1 MYRKSYREEMDLVE
15 LLAPAGS
22 REALIAAVESGAN
35 AVYLAGNRF
44 SARAYANNFDEDG
57 LREAIRFAHLRGVL
71 IHVTVNTIVSDEEIP
86 ALKDYLRFLYEAGA
100 DAVLVQDLGA
110 ARIAREI
117 VPGMPLHASTQMT
130 VHSLAGVLA
139 LQQLGFARVVLSR
152 ELSLQEIRHICTN
165 CDVEIEVF
173 MHGALCVCY
182 SGQCLM
188 SSLIGGRSGNRGRCA
203 QPCRLPY
210 TLVNEAGED
219 VLGDRAGNYLLS
231 PKDLNTI
238 DLIPALIDAGVS
250 SLKIEGRM
258 KRPEYV
264 ATVVGTYRKAVDAC
278 CAGEA
283 YEVSQQDR
291 NKLAQI
297 FNRDFTT
304 AYLLKCPGRE
314 MMSDRRPNNRGLL
327 IGRVCGYD
335 WNRRIV
341 TVKLTG
347 QLTAG
352 DQVDFWVKVGGRVTA
367 TIQELADARGSRI
380 ETGMAGD
387 TVSFAIPSA
396 VREHDRV
403 FKVYDAALMEAG
415 KEMYASGAPVR
426 RIPITAC
433 VKAAVG
439 QPLTILLDDG
449 HGHKVTAATEFIG
462 EAARK
467 RPLTEDV
474 VRKQV
479 ERLGTSVYE
488 LVYLKT
494 VIDGNVMIPM
504 SEINEARRK
513 AVELLDAQRLAE
525 FRLAPRVFAPLHERR
540 HVPSRTASLMVS
552 ADTVGKVK
560 AAIEAGAD
568 GILFGGESY
577 AHKAIPWRDYQ
588 EAWELAKASGVRIDF
603 NLPRIIRENHQ
614 KPIENLL
621 ADWNESCRPDAV
633 HVHNIGA
640 FALAKQRTDLPIHA
654 DYSLISYNKQ
664 TLAFLRD
671 YGAAEATLSPELNL
685 RQIQSIAKGSALP
698 LTCIVHGRLELMIS
712 EYCVTGS
719 FLGETGEGICTQPC
733 LKGSYALKDR
743 KEALFPLV
751 MDQYCHMHVLNSKSL
766 SMLPHAMK
774 FAPLGIQTLRIEAKS
789 MTEAEIRQIVK
800 AYRKAAKLPA
810 ELDEA
815 QEAWIKEQEGGEITR
830 GHYFRGVL

>member
-1 MYRKSYREEMDLVE
+1 MNLVE

-22 REALIAAVESGAN
+22 RESLIAAVESGAN
-35 AVYLAGNRF
+35 AVYLAGNMF
-44 SARAYANNFDEDG
+44 GARAYANNFDEDG

-71 IHVTVNTIVSDEEIP
+71 VHVTVNTIIGDEEIP
-86 ALKDYLRFLYEAGA
+86 ALKDYLQFLYEAGA
-100 DAVLVQDLGA
+100 DAILVQDLGI
-110 ARIAREI
+110 ARLAREI
-117 VPGMPLHASTQMT
+117 VPDLPLHASTQMT
-130 VHSLAGVLA
+130 VHSLDGVLA
-139 LQQLGFARVVLSR
+139 LQKLGFARVVLSR
-152 ELSLQEIRHICTN
+152 ELSLKEIRHICAN

-188 SSLIGGRSGNRGRCA
+188 SSMIGGRSGNRGRCA

-219 VLGDRAGNYLLS
+219 VLGDKAGSYLLS
-231 PKDLNTI
+231 PRDLNTI
-238 DLIPALIDAGVS
+238 DIIPDLIDAGVA

-264 ATVVGTYRKAVDAC
+264 ATVVGTYRKAIDIC
-278 CAGEA
+278 YAGEEYA
-283 YEVSQQDR
+283 VSQQARD
-291 NKLAQI
+291 NLAQI

-304 AYLLKCPGRE
+304 AYLLNRPGRE

-335 WNRRIV
+335 WERRIV

-347 QLTAG
+347 SLALG

-367 TIQELADARGSRI
+367 TIQELTDARGNRT
-380 ETGMAGD
+380 EKGVAGD
-387 TVSFAIPSA
+387 IVSFAIPSA
-396 VREHDRV
+396 VRDHDRV

-415 KEMYASGAPVR
+415 KKMYALGAPVR

-439 QPLTILLDDG
+439 RPLTILLDDG
-449 HGHKVTAATEFIG
+449 HGHKVTAATDFIG
-462 EAARK
+462 ETARK
-467 RPLTEDV
+467 RPLTEET
-474 VRKQV
+474 VRKQA

-513 AVELLDAQRLAE
+513 AVEMLDKQRLAE
-525 FRLAPRVFAPLHERR
+525 FRFPHRKFAPLSE
-540 HVPSRTASLMVS
+540 SRPLPAKTASLMVS
-552 ADTVGKVK
+552 ADTVSKVK
-560 AAIEAGAD
+560 AAIDAGAD

-577 AHKAIPWRDYQ
+577 AHKAILLRDYQ
-588 EAWELAKASGVRIDF
+588 EAWEIAQKTGVRIDF
-603 NLPRIIRENHQ
+603 NLPRIIRESHQ
-614 KPIENLL
+614 EQIEKLL
-621 ADWNESCRPDAV
+621 TDWNGTCRPDAV
-633 HVHNIGA
+633 HIHNIGA
-640 FALAKQRTDLPIHA
+640 LAFVRRLTNLPIHA

-671 YGAAEATLSPELNL
+671 YGVAEATLSPELNFK
-685 RQIQSIAKGSALP
+685 QIQSIAKESALP
-698 LTCIVHGRLELMIS
+698 LTCIVHGRLELMVS
-712 EYCVTGS
+712 EYCAAGS
-719 FLGETGEGICTQPC
+719 FLGGAGKGACTQPC
-733 LKGSYALKDR
+733 LKGKYALKDR

-751 MDQYCHMHVLNSKSL
+751 MDQYCRMHVLNSKSL

-774 FAPLGIQTLRIEAKS
+774 FASLGIQTLRIEAKY
-789 MTEAEIRQIVK
+789 MTEAEIHHIVK
-800 AYRKAAKLPA
+800 AYKKAAGLPA
-810 ELDEA
+810 ELDES
-815 QEAWIKEQEGGEITR
+815 QESWIKEQEGREITR